1 MTLHDEKNFERYNIL
16 AWETDALYHKI
27 SLTFGLTDSAVN
39 ILYTIYYEGG
49 TAKLADVVR
58 YSGLQ
63 KQTVNS
69 SLRKLEEKGLLTLG
83 NYDGKSKV
91 VTLTEKGKALSEKT
105 VRHLI
110 KWEDKALST
119 FTNEELKLF
128 LSLMEKY
135 LNSMKESLE
144 EYEKTVPPKIE

>member
-39 ILYTIYYEGG
+39 ILYIIYFEGG
-49 TAKLADVVR
+49 TVKLADVVR

-135 LNSMKESLE
+135 LNSMKESLK